1 MKKLTKALR
10 IAAEA
15 HEGQNDRFGQP
26 FVLHPIRV
34 MLRMDPSKEEELTAA
49 LLHDVVEKSSW
60 TLDDLEKAGFSQA
73 VLDAVEC
80 LTKKPEEPYMEYI
93 RRVRKNALAVAVK
106 RADLEDHLEAL
117 RIRGMLD
124 GDPER
129 KARYEEAFRALRG
142 TSSWND
148 PFR

>member
-10 IAAEA
+10 IAVEA
-15 HEGQNDRFGQP
+15 HEGQMDGFEQP

-34 MLRMDPSKEEELTAA
+34 MLRMNPSKEEELTAA

-93 RRVRKNALAVAVK
+93 RRVRKNTLAVAVK

-117 RIRGMLD
+117 RIRDLLD

-129 KARYEEAFRALRG
+129 KARYTEAFRVLYG
-142 TSSWND
+142 SVPGNE
-148 PFR
+148 